1 VTVAGTYQDQNR
13 AVAHAAVELALGR
26 DVDPA
31 PMQAVRVP
39 GRMEVRGHDPL
50 EIWDGAHNPAG
61 MRRLVTEL
69 PGLVGDRP
77 CVAVFSTL
85 AEKDV
90 RSMVDL
96 LRQVCPK
103 IVATQS
109 TNSRALAADT
119 LGSLTG
125 GPAEP
130 DPVAARERAIALAGR
145 SGAVVICGSLYLL
158 HDLTTRLS
166 GAATR
171 PATVH

>member
-1 VTVAGTYQDQNR
+1 
-13 AVAHAAVELALGR
+13 
-26 DVDPA
+26 
-31 PMQAVRVP
+31 
-39 GRMEVRGHDPL
+39 
-50 EIWDGAHNPAG
+50 
-61 MRRLVTEL
+61 MRRLVSEL
-69 PGLVGDRP
+69 PGLVGDRR

-85 AEKDV
+85 GEKDV
-90 RSMVDL
+90 GSMIEL
-96 LRQVCPK
+96 LRGVCPT

-119 LGSLTG
+119 LGSLIG

-158 HDLTTRLS
+158 HDLTTRLA
-166 GAATR
+166 GAGTP

>member
-1 VTVAGTYQDQNR
+1 
-13 AVAHAAVELALGR
+13 
-26 DVDPA
+26 
-31 PMQAVRVP
+31 
-39 GRMEVRGHDPL
+39 
-50 EIWDGAHNPAG
+50 

-96 LRQVCPK
+96 LRQVCPQ

-109 TNSRALAADT
+109 TNSRALPADT
-119 LGSLTG
+119 LGALTG

-145 SGAVVICGSLYLL
+145 SGAVIICGSLYLL